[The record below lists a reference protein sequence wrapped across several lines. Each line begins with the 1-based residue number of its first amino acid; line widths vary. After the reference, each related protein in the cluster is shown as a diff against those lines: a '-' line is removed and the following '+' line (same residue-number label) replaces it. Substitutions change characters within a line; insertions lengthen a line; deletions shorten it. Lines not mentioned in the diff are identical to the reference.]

1 MDKHEVLGQI
11 KALAQQNLLTEG
23 EVLQALRQGMGEK
36 KPGTSALK
44 LAEVLYYIGGIIV
57 FLGVVVL
64 VGQHWTDL
72 NSFTRI
78 LVTLGTGLASYVTGV
93 LFLQQEHSKKL
104 STPFFFLATILLPA
118 GLFVAFYE
126 GGYTLDTA
134 ATNSLI
140 SGLLLATYL
149 ASYLA
154 FKRNFFLLFSVI
166 YGTWLFFAITSLLF
180 GGNPILIAWKF
191 YAYRVLATGLTL
203 VLLGHSF
210 RQDEHRREL
219 TGLLYGVGT
228 FAFLGAALSLGGWE
242 PNQSM
247 IWELIFPGLDLC
259 VIFLGVAIRSR
270 TFLVI
275 GALYLMAYILKITS
289 EYFTE
294 GFGWPLSLVLCGL
307 AFIAVGYYTYHLNQK
322 YLSK

>member
-23 EVLQALRQGMGEK
+23 EVLQALHQGMGEK
-36 KPGTSALK
+36 KPGTSAPM
-44 LAEVLYYIGGIIV
+44 LAEVLYYIGGIII
-57 FLGVVVL
+57 FIGIGVL
-64 VGQHWTDL
+64 VVQHWVDL

-93 LFLQQEHSKKL
+93 LFLQQEQSKKL
-104 STPFFFLATILLPA
+104 STPFFFLATILLPT
-118 GLFVAFYE
+118 GLFITFYE
-126 GGYTLDTA
+126 GGTALDTA

-149 ASYLA
+149 ASYLV
-154 FKRNFFLLFSVI
+154 FKRNFFLLFSII

-191 YAYRVLATGLTL
+191 YAYRVLVAGLTL

-210 RQDEHRREL
+210 RQAEHRRDL
-219 TGLLYGVGT
+219 TGLLYGAGI

-242 PNQSM
+242 PDQSM

-259 VIFLGVAIRSR
+259 VIFLGVALKSR
-270 TFLVI
+270 IFLII

-307 AFIAVGYYTYHLNQK
+307 AFIAIGYYTYHLNRK
-322 YLSK
+322 YLSS